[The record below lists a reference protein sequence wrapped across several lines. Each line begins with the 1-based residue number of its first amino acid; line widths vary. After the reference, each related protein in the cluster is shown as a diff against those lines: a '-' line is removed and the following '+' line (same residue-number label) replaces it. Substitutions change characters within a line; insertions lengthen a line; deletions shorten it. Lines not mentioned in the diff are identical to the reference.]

1 MNGSAIPLA
10 QFLSNTSAR
19 FFVPVYQRA
28 YSWTERQ
35 CQQLFD
41 DLEGVLR
48 ENRATHFFGS
58 IVLQGET
65 RGAYTDYQ
73 VIDGQQ
79 RITTLLL
86 LLLALHDLL
95 TNDLSAS
102 AENRQLGKAIMGRY
116 LIDLFAVHQEERL
129 RLHLC
134 GADAQTWK
142 SLLGLDGT
150 PVGDSPLKR
159 NRLFFEECLRHAS
172 YPPERIYDAI
182 QKLVVICITL
192 GADDDPQ
199 LIFES
204 LNATGLALTEGD
216 KVRNFLLMSLP
227 PAEQERLHARHW
239 TAIERHTRGAVSELI
254 RDFLSIKRQRTPR
267 LDAVYAT
274 FKQFSAESGLGR
286 EAMLQALECYA
297 KWFGQLRDC
306 GARDWFPA
314 LRASLYRLNRL
325 DVAVLRPFALE
336 VLRRHEEGALT
347 QEELL
352 AIFTTVEAYL
362 LRRAIC
368 EVPTNALNK
377 IFLTLDGDIARL
389 THGGARYVDV
399 FAYILL
405 SKQGGGRFPDD
416 KEFRAALAA
425 RQVYKMGRD
434 YRHYLFERLENGGYK
449 ETKDVYAHLDRGEYS
464 IEHILPQHLSQTW
477 RDALGP
483 RCEEIHATWL
493 HRLANLT
500 LTGYNA
506 NLSNASFIE
515 KRDYPDGGFRDSNL
529 HLNKALGQLDR
540 WDEATLQARE
550 TELCDRALALWPLPK
565 TDFRPLERQCDT
577 FTLADE
583 TTSLIN
589 RKPARYQ
596 FHGDPLPVK
605 DWTEI
610 FVGVTRNLLGKHRAA
625 LHALAATNGGGFAWL
640 ARTPDGLRAPEKL
653 GDGLFLEK
661 HGNTD
666 QRLRN
671 LRNLFIRLGE
681 DPEALVFYLRNT
693 PRVKD
698 KPNTTEQHCRA
709 YWSFALP
716 TLKAQCPW
724 LAKRNPTIN
733 SHLMTH
739 RPGIHGYELHYV
751 ATASAARVLLAIWL
765 GSPQANKAA
774 FDRLF
779 AHRAA
784 IEAAFGAP
792 LRWERYDKG
801 HSAWLEY
808 RQPDL
813 DVRERK
819 DWPRIL
825 AFHEQW
831 GKRLWEAVWPF
842 IPHA

>member
-95 TNDLSAS
+95 ANDLSAS

-239 TAIERHTRGAVSELI
+239 TAIERHTRGAVSELN

-274 FKQFSAESGLGR
+274 FKQFFAESGLGR
-286 EAMLQALECYA
+286 EAMLQELERYA

-449 ETKDVYAHLDRGEYS
+449 ETKDVYAHLDRGEYPSSTSFPSTSPKPGATPSDPAARRSTPRGSTASPTSPSPATTRTSATLPSSRSATTPTAASATATS
-464 IEHILPQHLSQTW
+464 ISTRPSVNSTAGTRRPSKPAKRNSAIAPSPSGRSPKPTS
-477 RDALGP
+477 AP
-483 RCEEIHATWL
+483 
-493 HRLANLT
+493 
-500 LTGYNA
+500 
-506 NLSNASFIE
+506 SNASVT
-515 KRDYPDGGFRDSNL
+515 PS
-529 HLNKALGQLDR
+529 R
-540 WDEATLQARE
+540 WPMRP
-550 TELCDRALALWPLPK
+550 PLSSTASP
-565 TDFRPLERQCDT
+565 
-577 FTLADE
+577 
-583 TTSLIN
+583 
-589 RKPARYQ
+589 PA
-596 FHGDPLPVK
+596 
-605 DWTEI
+605 
-610 FVGVTRNLLGKHRAA
+610 
-625 LHALAATNGGGFAWL
+625 
-640 ARTPDGLRAPEKL
+640 
-653 GDGLFLEK
+653 
-661 HGNTD
+661 
-666 QRLRN
+666 
-671 LRNLFIRLGE
+671 
-681 DPEALVFYLRNT
+681 
-693 PRVKD
+693 
-698 KPNTTEQHCRA
+698 
-709 YWSFALP
+709 
-716 TLKAQCPW
+716 
-724 LAKRNPTIN
+724 IN
-733 SHLMTH
+733 ST
-739 RPGIHGYELHYV
+739 
-751 ATASAARVLLAIWL
+751 ATP
-765 GSPQANKAA
+765 SP
-774 FDRLF
+774 
-779 AHRAA
+779 
-784 IEAAFGAP
+784 
-792 LRWERYDKG
+792 
-801 HSAWLEY
+801 
-808 RQPDL
+808 
-813 DVRERK
+813 
-819 DWPRIL
+819 
-825 AFHEQW
+825 
-831 GKRLWEAVWPF
+831 
-842 IPHA
+842 